1 MHTPFFSVV
10 IPVYNRAA
18 LIGRALRSCLEQD
31 FTDFEII
38 VVDDGSADD
47 SVAAIRRFDDP
58 RLKVIEHERNRGV
71 GPARNSGM
79 AGAIGEWIVCL
90 DSDDEL
96 LPGAL
101 RTMHDCAV
109 SIGHDVDGLRFMV
122 LMANGFLSP
131 DPPLIAEVWD
141 YGAYLRWVEASF
153 DGSQETMTVV
163 RRRTFDSVRY
173 SGGRADEALY
183 HLDFAQRFRVAAHP
197 DVVRL
202 YHHDAGNQRS
212 KPSVAQMTGEARDQA
227 LQTESLLEE
236 HGEALRRWAPRVHQ
250 RFMAELA
257 TMYFLAGQRI
267 QGIRAALRS
276 LRGHSAARRQ
286 WALLL
291 LGLAG
296 PRPLAFMKMLRGK
309 ARAAEPVSPR
319 DAGQR
324 APAAPTASNADQ

>member
-1 MHTPFFSVV
+1 MRPPFFSIV

-31 FTDFEII
+31 FIDFEII
-38 VVDDGSADD
+38 VVDDGSTDG
-47 SVAAIRRFDDP
+47 SVAAIRAVADP
-58 RLKVIEHERNRGV
+58 RVTLIEHERNRGV

-79 AGAIGEWIVCL
+79 SRASGEWIVCL

-101 RTMHDCAV
+101 RSMYHRAAST
-109 SIGHDVDGLRFMV
+109 GQDVDGLRFMV
-122 LMANGFLSP
+122 LMDNGFLSP

-141 YGAYLRWVEASF
+141 YRAYVRWVEASF
-153 DGSQETMTVV
+153 AGSQETMTVV
-163 RRRTFDSVRY
+163 RRRTFESVRY
-173 SGGRADEALY
+173 SEGRADEALY
-183 HLDFAQRFRVAAHP
+183 HLDFAQRFLVAACP

-212 KPSVAQMTGEARDQA
+212 KPSVEQLTLEARDQA
-227 LQTESLLEE
+227 LQTESLLRQ
-236 HGEALRRWAPRVHQ
+236 HREALARWAPRAHH

-257 TMYFLAGQRI
+257 TMHFLAGRRI
-267 QGIRAALRS
+267 AGIRAALRS
-276 LRGHSAARRQ
+276 LRRRPASARH
-286 WALLL
+286 WMIVL

-309 ARAAEPVSPR
+309 TGRVGSIR
-319 DAGQR
+319 
-324 APAAPTASNADQ
+324 